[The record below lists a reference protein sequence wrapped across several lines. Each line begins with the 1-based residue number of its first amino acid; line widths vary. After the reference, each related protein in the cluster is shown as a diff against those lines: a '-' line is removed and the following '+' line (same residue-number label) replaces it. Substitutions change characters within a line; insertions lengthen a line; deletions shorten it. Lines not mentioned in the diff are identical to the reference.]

1 MRYEIPLRMEADLQA
16 QALPRWPQ
24 GIGGGLAA
32 ELDDG
37 AAVSVPVPEGVNIL
51 TVGVTGTGKTRSFT
65 APAAALLL
73 SDPQRK
79 AVFFELKATYAN
91 RFFRPGDKLISYQAD
106 GLPPRALFRW
116 NMIREIRQSADREA
130 EIRQISEFLFR
141 EQLTAAGQNLSWI
154 AAARDTF
161 SGVLRVVVDCTRENT
176 SNRELIGALRQQSVS
191 DLLSYLAAHPQN
203 HGLLKRIYGY
213 DSASAKGYQPTRRSG
228 DVMFFLHTA
237 LEQFS
242 GAFCADGQDTIHD
255 FLRTE
260 GQNLFLVY
268 DLASAEI
275 SRPFMVYFLKKL
287 KDEKLS
293 NRCAVSAPLLMVL
306 DEVDKLADGGRS
318 ADFGLFQAATLGR
331 EAGLQ
336 LLLTTQSL
344 EQLYGLAPQ
353 FNEHLATAGL
363 AGFPMT
369 VAFRPGDAPTLH
381 TLQTLYG
388 SDYRERTISPV
399 SRYDRPATHCEL
411 EPLVSEAEFAA
422 LAPGTAYVK
431 LADARPVKVRF
442 LHRKERLP

>member
-1 MRYEIPLRMEADLQA
+1 MFERSVLTDALRDPAPHGGRPSGPGT
-16 QALPRWPQ
+16 PRWPQ

-32 ELDDG
+32 ELDGG
-37 AAVSVPVPEGVNIL
+37 AAVSVPVPEGVNVL

-91 RFFRPGDKLISYQAD
+91 RFFRPGDKLISYRAD
-106 GLPPRALFRW
+106 GLPPRALFCW

-141 EQLTAAGQNLSWI
+141 EQLTAAGAEPELDRRRPGHLCRC
-154 AAARDTF
+154 AARCR
-161 SGVLRVVVDCTRENT
+161 GLHPENT

-203 HGLLKRIYGY
+203 QGLLKRIYGY
-213 DSASAKGYQPTRRSG
+213 DSANAKSYQPTRRSG

-242 GAFCADGQDTIHD
+242 GSFCADGQDTIHD

-260 GQNLFLVY
+260 GQNLFLIY

-353 FNEHLATAGL
+353 FNEHLTTAGL

-388 SDYRERTISPV
+388 SDYRERTIYPV
-399 SRYDRPATHCEL
+399 SRYDRP
-411 EPLVSEAEFAA
+411 PR
-422 LAPGTAYVK
+422 TANWNRSS
-431 LADARPVKVRF
+431 ARPN
-442 LHRKERLP
+442 LPPSPPARHMSSSQTPDP

>member
-1 MRYEIPLRMEADLQA
+1 MFERSVLTDALRDPAPHGGRPSGPGT
-16 QALPRWPQ
+16 PRWPQ

-32 ELDDG
+32 ELDGG
-37 AAVSVPVPEGVNIL
+37 AAVSVPVPEGVNVL

-91 RFFRPGDKLISYQAD
+91 RFFRPGDKLISYRAD
-106 GLPPRALFRW
+106 GLPPRALFCW

-161 SGVLRVVVDCTRENT
+161 AGVLRVVVDCTRENT

-203 HGLLKRIYGY
+203 QGLLKRIYGY
-213 DSASAKGYQPTRRSG
+213 DSANAKSYQPTRRSG

-242 GAFCADGQDTIHD
+242 GSFCADGQDTIHD

-260 GQNLFLVY
+260 GRICF
-268 DLASAEI
+268 SFTT
-275 SRPFMVYFLKKL
+275 SP
-287 KDEKLS
+287 
-293 NRCAVSAPLLMVL
+293 PP
-306 DEVDKLADGGRS
+306 RS
-318 ADFGLFQAATLGR
+318 AARSWSTFSRSSRTRSCPTAAPSPPRSSWCWTRWTSWPTAEG
-331 EAGLQ
+331 
-336 LLLTTQSL
+336 
-344 EQLYGLAPQ
+344 APTSAS
-353 FNEHLATAGL
+353 FRPPPL
-363 AGFPMT
+363 AG
-369 VAFRPGDAPTLH
+369 
-381 TLQTLYG
+381 
-388 SDYRERTISPV
+388 
-399 SRYDRPATHCEL
+399 RPASSCFSPRRVWSSSTVW
-411 EPLVSEAEFAA
+411 PLSS
-422 LAPGTAYVK
+422 TNI
-431 LADARPVKVRF
+431 
-442 LHRKERLP
+442 

>member
-1 MRYEIPLRMEADLQA
+1 
-16 QALPRWPQ
+16 
-24 GIGGGLAA
+24 
-32 ELDDG
+32 
-37 AAVSVPVPEGVNIL
+37 
-51 TVGVTGTGKTRSFT
+51 
-65 APAAALLL
+65 
-73 SDPQRK
+73 
-79 AVFFELKATYAN
+79 
-91 RFFRPGDKLISYQAD
+91 
-106 GLPPRALFRW
+106 
-116 NMIREIRQSADREA
+116 
-130 EIRQISEFLFR
+130 
-141 EQLTAAGQNLSWI
+141 
-154 AAARDTF
+154 
-161 SGVLRVVVDCTRENT
+161 
-176 SNRELIGALRQQSVS
+176 
-191 DLLSYLAAHPQN
+191 
-203 HGLLKRIYGY
+203 
-213 DSASAKGYQPTRRSG
+213 
-228 DVMFFLHTA
+228 
-237 LEQFS
+237 
-242 GAFCADGQDTIHD
+242 
-255 FLRTE
+255 
-260 GQNLFLVY
+260 
-268 DLASAEI
+268 
-275 SRPFMVYFLKKL
+275 MVYFLKKL

-353 FNEHLATAGL
+353 FNEHLTTAGL

-388 SDYRERTISPV
+388 SDYRERTIFPV

-422 LAPGTAYVK
+422 LAPGTAYIK